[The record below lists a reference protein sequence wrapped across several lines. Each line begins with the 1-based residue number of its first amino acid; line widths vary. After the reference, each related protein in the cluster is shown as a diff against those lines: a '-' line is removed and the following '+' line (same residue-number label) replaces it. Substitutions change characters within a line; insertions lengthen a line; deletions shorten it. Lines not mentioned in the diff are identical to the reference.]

1 MCAVRAETAA
11 RAIRA
16 EEAMTKLQTGLV
28 ILAAMAAAVPFALY
42 AQSDVTDATTSK
54 FAMVT
59 DSKNGGVWRPNS
71 NTGELWFC
79 LASAS
84 PKCHL
89 AENAK
94 Q

>member
-1 MCAVRAETAA
+1 MTRLLVTLAVLAVVGIAIPVALYGQSELAET
-11 RAIRA
+11 
-16 EEAMTKLQTGLV
+16 T
-28 ILAAMAAAVPFALY
+28 P
-42 AQSDVTDATTSK
+42 DK
-54 FAMVT
+54 FTMVA
-59 DSKNGGVWRPNS
+59 DSASGGVWRLNS

-84 PKCHL
+84 PKCHS